1 MRLYT
6 TTIMM
11 NSIMKTMGR
20 SQHQRETARVN
31 IAMNYKSVQWILFLV
46 SLGKIII
53 VYQIFLLVDLDTVPF
68 PMCSINVK
76 ISDKKWWRY
85 FNAFFALHASATAD
99 LLSSIFLFP
108 LGWFFSSISRTLRF
122 LKDSGYPK
130 GIKSNTNMDNH
141 KNNWALHMI
150 KDKGTTS

>member
-1 MRLYT
+1 
-6 TTIMM
+6 MM

-53 VYQIFLLVDLDTVPF
+53 VYQIFLWVDLDTIPF

-76 ISDKKWWRY
+76 ISDKMVKI
-85 FNAFFALHASATAD
+85 FQCLLCFACFCD
-99 LLSSIFLFP
+99 
-108 LGWFFSSISRTLRF
+108 
-122 LKDSGYPK
+122 Y
-130 GIKSNTNMDNH
+130 
-141 KNNWALHMI
+141 
-150 KDKGTTS
+150 

>member
-6 TTIMM
+6 ATIMM

-53 VYQIFLLVDLDTVPF
+53 VYQIFLWVDLDTIPF

-76 ISDKKWWRY
+76 ISDKMVKI
-85 FNAFFALHASATAD
+85 FQCLLCFACFCD
-99 LLSSIFLFP
+99 YWPFIFHFSFP
-108 LGWFFSSISRTLRF
+108 LGWFFSSISQTLRF
-122 LKDSGYPK
+122 LKMVSTWK
-130 GIKSNTNMDNH
+130 GKQSKIHYKLKLKLHFIKRFWLSQRN
-141 KNNWALHMI
+141 
-150 KDKGTTS
+150 